1 MCPQA
6 VGWLVSGY
14 RHHAPQDHY
23 RFSVIGQQLLAAR
36 KKRDLSQPTLAERL
50 GRNRA
55 RISELERDLANNR
68 LGRDRLT
75 LFAEL
80 CDTLDLVSVLIPK
93 SRMESVRLLVDD
105 IPAPRHSIEAPRAFD
120 ELFIDLDD
128 DETKEG

>member
-1 MCPQA
+1 MTPTVFQLL
-6 VGWLVSGY
+6 GE
-14 RHHAPQDHY
+14 
-23 RFSVIGQQLLAAR
+23 QLLAAR
-36 KKRDLSQPTLAERL
+36 RKRDLSQTALAERL

-80 CDTLDLVSVLIPK
+80 CDTLDLVPVLIPK
-93 SRMESVRLLVDD
+93 SRMESVRLPADD
-105 IPAPRHSIEAPRAFD
+105 IPAPRHSTEVPRAFD

>member
-1 MCPQA
+1 MTPTVFQSL
-6 VGWLVSGY
+6 GE
-14 RHHAPQDHY
+14 
-23 RFSVIGQQLLAAR
+23 QLLAAR
-36 KKRDLSQPTLAERL
+36 KKRDLSQPALAERL

-80 CDTLDLVSVLIPK
+80 CETLDLVPVLIPK

-105 IPAPRHSIEAPRAFD
+105 MPAPRHSTEVPRVFD